1 MSKGLKR
8 LYVYADVVGLT
19 ETETAI
25 SPPANGTTQ
34 ITTRV
39 LTADAPTLLKI
50 KPPPS
55 GQCTISIY
63 ASVTDQPV
71 SVCSSS
77 PSAPPPQVLSLGLET
92 GNVGAS
98 VTVHADSTIVV
109 KSLTVYPTDLH
120 PDFTASL
127 ETQLRIV
134 QVLFWRHPPLA
145 TAICAYVAALI
156 AKERDFALINAQ
168 AAALGRQLAAQTMA
182 GPNAS
187 WAPVLKLDEY
197 MTSLERALDSVQVF
211 EEKYEKFQDRQQT
224 VNDQLAAWDV
234 MLTKAINQKDVTV
247 GQRTNAEAK
256 YKFAKETAESCKNLL
271 QGDGDELA
279 EKRKAFQEGVEKW
292 KHEQELHAVFQILGA
307 IFSE

>member
-1 MSKGLKR
+1 M
-8 LYVYADVVGLT
+8 VGLT

-50 KPPPS
+50 NPPPF
-55 GQCTISIY
+55 GRCTISIY

-71 SVCSSS
+71 SVYSSS
-77 PSAPPPQVLSLGLET
+77 PSAPLPQALSLGPET

-98 VTVHADSTIVV
+98 MTVYADGTIMV
-109 KSLTVYPTDLH
+109 KSLTVYPSDLH
-120 PDFTASL
+120 PDLTASL

-134 QVLFWRHPPLA
+134 QVLFWQHAPLA
-145 TAICAYVAALI
+145 TALCAYVVAVI

-168 AAALGRQLAAQTMA
+168 ATALGRQLAAQAMA

-224 VNDQLAAWDV
+224 VKDQLAAWDV
-234 MLTKAINQKDVTV
+234 MLNKAIDQKNATV
-247 GQRTNAEAK
+247 EQRTNAEAK

-271 QGDGDELA
+271 QRDGDDLA

-292 KHEQELHAVFQILGA
+292 KHEQELQAVFQILGA
-307 IFSE
+307 VLSE